1 MKYAIKHVSTGTEYK
16 SNSIVNLF
24 VKFGRVEGYLFS
36 ARLCFAIFT
45 A

>member
-24 VKFGRVEGYLFS
+24 VKFGRVEGYWFS
-36 ARLCFAIFT
+36 ARFCFGMLIA
-45 A
+45 